1 MSLYQK
7 WEETQKEN
15 DILIQQNTIL
25 ANEVEKEKVINL
37 ELNEKIHIMQEKADS
52 LNSQLISQLHTDL
65 KEYMKIYNDQQK
77 ELVENKFTEMETS
90 SLDKYKKLEIRH
102 KEHMYETYDQFEF
115 CMKMKKLFQKDDS
128 NFEKKEPTLKEIRR
142 WVKGLVDMRR

>member
-1 MSLYQK
+1 MYIEKELYMSLYQK

-52 LNSQLISQLHTDL
+52 LNSQLISQLPS
-65 KEYMKIYNDQQK
+65 Q
-77 ELVENKFTEMETS
+77 
-90 SLDKYKKLEIRH
+90 
-102 KEHMYETYDQFEF
+102 
-115 CMKMKKLFQKDDS
+115 LF
-128 NFEKKEPTLKEIRR
+128 N
-142 WVKGLVDMRR
+142 